1 VHTALVLLPNTHFSR
16 WSPLWSWYA
25 WKAWSWEKSLD
36 HWRILQRGE
45 KEPLWIASLLMF
57 SCCFFGWDGD
67 GGMMLLSLQINI
79 TRERVSLDYPELDQ
93 AINDD
98 NFTKAF
104 YTYYCLSECSSE
116 NCRMVWVK
124 KLLSWVTLQNGSHS
138 CMSLKLQ

>member
-1 VHTALVLLPNTHFSR
+1 
-16 WSPLWSWYA
+16 
-25 WKAWSWEKSLD
+25 
-36 HWRILQRGE
+36 
-45 KEPLWIASLLMF
+45 MF

-116 NCRMVWVK
+116 NCRMV
-124 KLLSWVTLQNGSHS
+124 
-138 CMSLKLQ
+138 

>member
-1 VHTALVLLPNTHFSR
+1 
-16 WSPLWSWYA
+16 
-25 WKAWSWEKSLD
+25 
-36 HWRILQRGE
+36 
-45 KEPLWIASLLMF
+45 MF

-67 GGMMLLSLQINI
+67 GGTTLLSLQINI

-116 NCRMVWVK
+116 NCRMV
-124 KLLSWVTLQNGSHS
+124 
-138 CMSLKLQ
+138 

>member
-1 VHTALVLLPNTHFSR
+1 VDCFFADVFLL
-16 WSPLWSWYA
+16 
-25 WKAWSWEKSLD
+25 
-36 HWRILQRGE
+36 
-45 KEPLWIASLLMF
+45 
-57 SCCFFGWDGD
+57 FFGWGGD

-116 NCRMVWVK
+116 NCRMV
-124 KLLSWVTLQNGSHS
+124 
-138 CMSLKLQ
+138 

>member
-1 VHTALVLLPNTHFSR
+1 MV
-16 WSPLWSWYA
+16 
-25 WKAWSWEKSLD
+25 D
-36 HWRILQRGE
+36 
-45 KEPLWIASLLMF
+45 
-57 SCCFFGWDGD
+57 CFFAD

-116 NCRMVWVK
+116 NCRMV
-124 KLLSWVTLQNGSHS
+124 
-138 CMSLKLQ
+138 